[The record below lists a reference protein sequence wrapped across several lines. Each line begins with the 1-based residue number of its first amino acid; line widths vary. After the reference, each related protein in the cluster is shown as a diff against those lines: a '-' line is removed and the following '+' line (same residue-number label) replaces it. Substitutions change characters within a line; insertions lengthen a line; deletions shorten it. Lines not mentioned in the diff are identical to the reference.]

1 MSPALNFEYDIKSNI
16 VIWLIFWWKKIGQ
29 FGQNWVKKKI
39 TVLELNFLLTNMIFL
54 NKNKFATIARS
65 PVFVF
70 GHKFFFKADFKSWN
84 SKGK

>member
-1 MSPALNFEYDIKSNI
+1 VEK
-16 VIWLIFWWKKIGQ
+16 
-29 FGQNWVKKKI
+29 NWSIRAKLGKKKI

-70 GHKFFFKADFKSWN
+70 GHKFF
-84 SKGK
+84 SKQILSHGILRVNRIKFFGKPKNTVLDITVVDL